1 MSWSVDGIEWE
12 YPCTI
17 EREAEVTASE
27 ISGMMLNKT
36 YFNDVLGTWMK
47 YTVAI
52 AVPMEQVAEYSAIY
66 EILTDPKPYH
76 EFVLPYNGGTIPLT
90 ARVQTVSD
98 AWVRL
103 QGNRNYW
110 RKTRF
115 DIIANAP
122 TKEAT
127 LDGVLDHGLAPYP
140 DDPDPEEG
148 VIYQYSEDLWVE
160 RDWSDADENYY

>member
-1 MSWSVDGIEWE
+1 MSWSVDGIEWSI
-12 YPCTI
+12 PCTI
-17 EREAEVTASE
+17 ERTAEVEASD

-52 AVPMEQVAEYSAIY
+52 AVPMEQVGEYSAIY
-66 EILTDPKPYH
+66 EVLTDPKNFH
-76 EFVLPYNGGTIPLT
+76 EFVLPYNDGTITLT

-98 AWVRL
+98 VWVRL
-103 QGNRNYW
+103 KGNKNYW
-110 RKTRF
+110 RKTKF

-127 LDGVLDHGLAPYP
+127 ADGLINHGLAPYP
-140 DDPDPEEG
+140 VDPDPEDG
-148 VIYQYSEDLWVE
+148 VIYQYSDGAWVN
-160 RDWSDADENYY
+160 RDWSDADEIYY

>member
-1 MSWSVDGIEWE
+1 MSWSVDGIEWKI
-12 YPCTI
+12 PCTI
-17 EREAEVTASE
+17 ERVAEVTASD

-52 AVPMEQVAEYSAIY
+52 AVPMEQVSQYSAIY
-66 EILTDPKPYH
+66 EILTDPKNYH
-76 EFVLPYNGGTIPLT
+76 NFILPYNQGTIPLT

-98 AWVRL
+98 TWVRL
-103 QGNRNYW
+103 SGGRNYW
-110 RKTRF
+110 RKTKF

-127 LDGVLDHGLAPYP
+127 MDGIRNHGLAPYP
-140 DDPDPEEG
+140 IDPDPEDG
-148 VIYQYSEDLWVE
+148 VIYQSSEEQWVQ
-160 RDWSDADENYY
+160 RVWSDADGNYY